1 MSTAKVRCCTDPSR
15 LPLGLRRPTRVTKV
29 LAMPRYFALLRG
41 INVGGHRVKMD
52 RLRELVEVLGFE
64 HVETFIASG
73 NVIFSSASRDVH
85 AMEERIARHL
95 QEALGYEVPTLIRS
109 QSEIESIASFEP
121 SEPAPTDQ
129 SVYAIFLPETA
140 DVELRQ
146 SLDDLS
152 TETDRFEFAGR
163 EVYWLIRGK
172 LSESPLFGMGLAK
185 MTGGASTTMRNMTTI
200 RRLVAKYP
208 TED

>member
-1 MSTAKVRCCTDPSR
+1 
-15 LPLGLRRPTRVTKV
+15 
-29 LAMPRYFALLRG
+29 MPRYFALLRG

-52 RLRELVEVLGFE
+52 RLRELVEALGFE

-73 NVIFSSASRDVH
+73 NVIFSSASRDVP

-95 QEALGYEVPTLIRS
+95 KEALGYGVPTFIRS
-109 QSEIESIASFEP
+109 QSELESIETFEP

-129 SVYAIFLPETA
+129 SVYVIFLPETA

-146 SLDDLS
+146 SLEDLS

-163 EVYWLIRGK
+163 EVYWLLRGK

-200 RRLVAKYP
+200 RKLVAKYP